1 MLLYYVFILY
11 CIFIIFTYIIYTYIY
26 ITIYIYIVCF
36 FHKHMIY
43 IYIDEQ
49 DDMCEYIVYIFTK
62 DGWHQFFHK
71 LRQSYLQLIVN
82 QGRSLRL
89 RQALHELDIG
99 VDGFARFSN
108 LDFNNFSIYIYIY
121 IYIYI
126 NTYIYIHIYI
136 YPYIYIFIYYI
147 YMYTCKYHIVPAKD
161 ID

>member
-1 MLLYYVFILY
+1 MYLYYIVYLLYLHILY
-11 CIFIIFTYIIYTYIY
+11 IHIYIY
-26 ITIYIYIVCF
+26 DYIYIYIVCF
-36 FHKHMIY
+36 FHKHMIYIYIY

-108 LDFNNFSIYIYIY
+108 LDFNIFSIYIHIYKYIY
-121 IYIYI
+121 IYTYIYI
-126 NTYIYIHIYI
+126 NTYIL
-136 YPYIYIFIYYI
+136 PYIYISIYI
-147 YMYTCKYHIVPAKD
+147 YIHILYIYICIRAST
-161 ID
+161 I